1 MTETFNNRF
10 KKIPLTLEEKNYFKK
25 NFSLKKIF
33 FVDTVLFLPFLFG
46 LILCCFFPWIPHPTY
61 GFGAENPSSIYYY
74 FKIVGTDIL
83 FMLCFVTFL
92 ILLFTILNF
101 LRAKL
106 DIILDYKKVGVF
118 NVTAITEKNDI
129 KMIRLSNG
137 KRLKRKSSEI
147 PFNKLNEQDTVEICE
162 SATNR
167 PISFRIIS

>member
-10 KKIPLTLEEKNYFKK
+10 RKIPLTLEEKNYFKK

-61 GFGAENPSSIYYY
+61 GFGAENTSSIYNY

-83 FMLCFVTFL
+83 SMLCFVTIL

-118 NVTAITEKNDI
+118 IVTAITEKNDV

-147 PFNKLNEQDTVEICE
+147 PFNKLTEQDTVEICE

-167 PISFRIIS
+167 LISFRIMN